1 LILGDRDMTRICVS
15 LTEETTAAVIERM
28 SGLEGTADLFEV
40 RADRV
45 LDLDLL
51 TLIRARRK
59 PLVLACRSRAHG
71 GDWPDDDPGRALA
84 LLEGAKRG
92 FDYVDVEHDS
102 GLTDVMQ
109 EKAGRGLILSHHDLT
124 GTPLNLDGLYSSMRD
139 QGADIVKMAVTPR
152 SIADVARL
160 LAFAERTARG
170 DGPPLIAIG
179 MGPLGLI
186 TRVVSGRYG
195 APFMYAAAERG
206 VEAAPGQL
214 PAQRLAGMY
223 RVRDVG
229 RATRVYGVLG
239 QDVTRSLSPA
249 LHNSAFAALG
259 LDAVYVPLQAEAL
272 APFVEALPVLG
283 LSGFSVTRPYKVDVI
298 RYLDGMDEMASACG
312 SVNTVTRDGARLF
325 GRNTDGAGTVGPLRR
340 RTPLGDRRV
349 VIVGAGGAARAAALA
364 LRAEGA
370 RVTVVARDPAQAA
383 RVAAAV
389 SCAHG
394 VLADLA
400 RYPWDV
406 LINATPVGGRASMDE
421 TPVPAELHR
430 PGAVVFDMVYDPLET
445 RLLREAQQK
454 GCVIV
459 DGLEMLLAQAALQ
472 FEGWTGQR
480 APMEAMKAAALYLV
494 QEQA

>member
-1 LILGDRDMTRICVS
+1 MTRICVS
-15 LTEETTAAVIERM
+15 LTDETTAAVIERM
-28 SGLEGTADLFEV
+28 ARLEDTADLFEV

-59 PLVLACRSRAHG
+59 PLVLTCRARAHG
-71 GDWPDDDPGRALA
+71 GAWPDGDPRRALT
-84 LLEGAKRG
+84 LLEAAKRG
-92 FDYVDVEHDS
+92 FDYVDVEYDS
-102 GLTDVMQ
+102 GFVDVME
-109 EKAGRGLILSHHDLT
+109 EKAGRGLIVSHHDPQA
-124 GTPLNLDGLYSSMRD
+124 TPRNLDALYSSMSD
-139 QGADIVKMAVTPR
+139 LGADIVKIAVTPR

-160 LAFAERTARG
+160 LAFAERAARG
-170 DGPPLIAIG
+170 HGPPLIAIA
-179 MGPLGLI
+179 MGPLGII
-186 TRVVSGRYG
+186 TRVLGGRYG
-195 APFMYAAAERG
+195 APFMYAAAEAG
-206 VEAAPGQL
+206 VEAAPFQI
-214 PAQRLAGMY
+214 PAEQMAGTY
-223 RVRDVG
+223 RIRSIG
-229 RATRVYGVLG
+229 RSTRVFGVLG

-249 LHNSAFAALG
+249 LHNAAFAALG

-272 APFVEALPVLG
+272 GPFVETLPVLG

-298 RYLDGMDEMASACG
+298 RYLDGLDDMASACG
-312 SVNTVTRDGARLF
+312 SVNTVSRDGARLF
-325 GRNTDGAGTVGPLRR
+325 GRNTDGAGVVGPLRR
-340 RTPLGDRRV
+340 RTPLADRRV

-370 RVTVVARDPAQAA
+370 RVTVVARDAAQAA
-383 RVAAAV
+383 QVASAV

-394 VLADLA
+394 MLSDLA

-406 LINATPVGGRASMDE
+406 LVNATPVGARATLDE
-421 TPVPAELHR
+421 TPVPADLHR
-430 PGAVVFDMVYDPLET
+430 PGSVVFDMVYDPLET

-480 APMEAMKAAALYLV
+480 APMDAMKAAALYLV
-494 QEQA
+494 QEQV